1 MPVGELCNRE
11 VVVTDRNTT
20 VSEAAELMRRHHVGC
35 LVVMDAL
42 QGPRKPVGILTDR
55 DIVIEVVAKQ
65 VAPDTITVGEILRE
79 ELKTVPASAG
89 VFDTLRYMHDHG
101 IRRMP
106 VVDDAGQLVGIITLD
121 DYLGLLSEEMTQLSK
136 LIGNEQR
143 RESKLRP

>member
-1 MPVGELCNRE
+1 MPIGEFCNRE
-11 VVVTDRNTT
+11 VVIAERNTT

-65 VAPDTITVGEILRE
+65 LAPDTITVGEILPDG
-79 ELKTVPASAG
+79 LKTVRASAG

-121 DYLGLLSEEMTQLSK
+121 DYLGLLSEQLTQLSK
-136 LIGNEQR
+136 LISQEQR